1 MPPHSQPFPLPENF
15 PPTNTLFFPA
25 AANRAEDATTTSTL
39 VFFLPGNPGL
49 VEYYTAFLSQLSAL
63 NPQLTVLGASHA
75 GFSPDHPPVLHTGWA
90 WKWGAPPWGLDA
102 QVAMKKELLLH
113 AVAHVRPRRVVLVA
127 HSMGAFL
134 ALELLS
140 QLSRSR
146 QRQPQQPQ
154 QPPPPQVEVAGG
166 IMLFPTVMEIA
177 QSPQGQLMAPF
188 LASRAV
194 RAIARW
200 ASGALL
206 LLAVLLSPLL
216 PPSYRHRFLD
226 AVVRLATAQTP
237 HAATVT
243 RRFVCAPH
251 AVEQAL
257 TLAAEEMVAI
267 AADRWADE
275 VWNAGGLLP
284 LPKEDDGGRGR
295 GGMLFV
301 FGRKDRWVAETTRQ
315 AIMAKPRGGA
325 RMIVE
330 ERGLPH
336 SFCIHHGEEVA
347 ELCTGWLGDIL
358 G

>member
-1 MPPHSQPFPLPENF
+1 MAPHSQPFPLPENF
-15 PPTNTLFFPA
+15 PPTDTLFFPA
-25 AANRAEDATTTSTL
+25 TANRAEDATTTVSTL

-49 VEYYTAFLSQLSAL
+49 VDYYTAFLSQLSAL

-75 GFSPDHPPVLHTGWA
+75 GFSPDHPPVLHAGWA

-113 AVAHVRPRRVVLVA
+113 AVAHVCPRRVVLVA

-140 QLSRSR
+140 QLNHS
-146 QRQPQQPQ
+146 QQQ
-154 QPPPPQVEVAGG
+154 QQQPPPQVEVAGG
-166 IMLFPTVMEIA
+166 IMLFPTAMEIA

-194 RAIARW
+194 RTIAWW
-200 ASGALL
+200 ASGALS
-206 LLAVLLSPLL
+206 LLAALLSPLL
-216 PPSYRHRFLD
+216 PPSYRHSFLD
-226 AVVRLATAQTP
+226 VVVRLVTAQTP

-243 RRFVCAPH
+243 RRFACAPH

-257 TLAAEEMVAI
+257 ALAAEEMVAI

-275 VWNAGGLLP
+275 VWNAGGSLP
-284 LPKEDDGGRGR
+284 LPKEDGGGRGR

-301 FGRKDRWVAETTRQ
+301 FGQKDRWVAEETRQ

-336 SFCIHHGEEVA
+336 NFCIHHGEEVA
-347 ELCTGWLGDIL
+347 ELCTDWLADIL